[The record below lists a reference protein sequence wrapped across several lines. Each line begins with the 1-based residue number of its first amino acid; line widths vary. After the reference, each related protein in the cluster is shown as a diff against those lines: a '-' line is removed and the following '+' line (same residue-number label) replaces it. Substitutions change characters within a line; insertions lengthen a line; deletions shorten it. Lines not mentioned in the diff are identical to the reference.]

1 MKREVVDQRKT
12 ATIVLNCFNENKTLR
27 RIYSIPLFGLIL
39 LGLVVWLGFFR
50 EESLLVTITFAV
62 YLVATT
68 LEKMSYGFGVIT
80 YKRIVRML
88 LEEPARLEKFRT
100 MARQQGL
107 LKPDDTPSNP

>member
-1 MKREVVDQRKT
+1 MKRENIDQRKN

-27 RIYSIPLFGLIL
+27 RIYSIPLFSLIL

-50 EESLLVTITFAV
+50 EETLLVTITFAV

-88 LEEPARLEKFRT
+88 LEDPAMLERYRT
-100 MARQQGL
+100 LARQKGM
-107 LKPDDTPSNP
+107 LKPDDLPSSP